1 MAHTFNCPE
10 GHTFESGSSFRAH
23 CPEHP
28 DKICKRSVTTATA
41 EPPKSGEGTGGPP
54 VPDPTTK
61 ESSTTATPPPEPRQR
76 VIRVNPKGADSQKE
90 TRKRV
95 PIRKSSRTSTSN
107 SSTQKGTR
115 SGESQQ
121 SGPRGS
127 GVPLK
132 RKSTSTAGKSS
143 RRAPLVTKQHSTEN
157 AGAGSQV
164 KEKRSNRFDSYV
176 DMGFGGFGRRG

>member
-10 GHTFESGSSFRAH
+10 GHTFESASSFRAH
-23 CPEHP
+23 CPEHT
-28 DKICKRSVTTATA
+28 DKICKRSVTTT
-41 EPPKSGEGTGGPP
+41 EPAKSEAPAS
-54 VPDPTTK
+54 DLTTT
-61 ESSTTATPPPEPRQR
+61 ESSTTQPPAQEPKQR
-76 VIRVNPKGADSQKE
+76 VIRVNPKGDSSKE

-115 SGESQQ
+115 SEGSQPN
-121 SGPRGS
+121 GPRGS
-127 GVPLK
+127 GVPQK
-132 RKSTSTAGKSS
+132 RKSTSSVGKSN

>member
-41 EPPKSGEGTGGPP
+41 ETASSEGTGP
-54 VPDPTTK
+54 VPVTP
-61 ESSTTATPPPEPRQR
+61 ESTTSAPAVPEKRQR
-76 VIRVNPKGADSQKE
+76 VIRVNAPQE

-95 PIRKSSRTSTSN
+95 PIRRSNRTSTSN
-107 SSTQKGTR
+107 SSTQKATK
-115 SGESQQ
+115 SEVSQ
-121 SGPRGS
+121 PRGRQGS
-127 GVPLK
+127 GTPQK
-132 RKSTSTAGKSS
+132 QKSTSTTGKSN

-157 AGAGSQV
+157 AGAGSQT
-164 KEKRSNRFDSYV
+164 KQKRSNRFDTYV
-176 DMGFGGFGRRG
+176 DLGFGGFGRRG